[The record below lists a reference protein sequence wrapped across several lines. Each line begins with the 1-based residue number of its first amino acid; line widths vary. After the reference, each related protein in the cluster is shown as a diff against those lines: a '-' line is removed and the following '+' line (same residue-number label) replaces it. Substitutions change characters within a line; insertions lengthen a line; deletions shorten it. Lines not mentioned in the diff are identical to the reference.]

1 MEPSPLLFQWRLE
14 RPQALRS
21 PPAPSGWTR
30 SSSNSLVV
38 RLPESKLNAH
48 IHCFVLLFA
57 HLWNHHHEALQFSI
71 HSFKQVE
78 LHVHLDG
85 AIRLETIA
93 ELARGDKEAI
103 RRVAY
108 ELVQDKAREGV
119 VYLEVRYSPQLLATA
134 DVEPK
139 SWGLPRGDLDPNG
152 VVEAVSKGL
161 REGAAE
167 FSVITRSIL
176 CCMRHRPA
184 WSPEVL
190 RLCVRHGGVLDIE
203 HENVPTNE
211 TSSLEQ
217 PMVVGMDLAGD
228 ESLVTVAGSGHIQAF
243 QEARRMGIHRT
254 VHAGEAGPASVVREA
269 VTKLKA
275 ERIGHGYHL
284 LEDLELYHL
293 LLQQQIHFEMCP
305 WSSYITGAYVG
316 DFNKH
321 PLIRF
326 LADGASVSLNTDDPL
341 ILGST
346 LETDYCLAR
355 RHMSCT
361 DENFI
366 AMNMAA
372 ASASFLPRAE
382 KDALMESLRNAY
394 GLTST

>member
-93 ELARGDKEAI
+93 ELARRKGHKEVLTSVEDLRKSIVMDHPESLSKFIHRFGLYLPVIAGDKEAI

-321 PLIRF
+321 PLIR
-326 LADGASVSLNTDDPL
+326 
-341 ILGST
+341 
-346 LETDYCLAR
+346 
-355 RHMSCT
+355 
-361 DENFI
+361 
-366 AMNMAA
+366 MAWTPWRNA
-372 ASASFLPRAE
+372 HSFLSSRAWV
-382 KDALMESLRNAY
+382 
-394 GLTST
+394 